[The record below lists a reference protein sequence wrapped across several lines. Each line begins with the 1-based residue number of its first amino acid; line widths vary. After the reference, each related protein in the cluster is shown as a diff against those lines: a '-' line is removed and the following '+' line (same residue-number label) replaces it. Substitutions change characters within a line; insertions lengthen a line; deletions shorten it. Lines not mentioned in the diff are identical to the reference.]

1 MAQKTAMTVRVSAA
15 VLRAIDARANA
26 EFCKRAEAATAIL
39 ESAVIEGGAA
49 EPSKAAQ
56 MKEREQQLKLEQ
68 LERDA
73 ARDRKETLSVDQ
85 VLEFVSKELG
95 IIRSRLLAI
104 PQTVMGLN
112 ADQTA
117 ELKKAVQDC
126 MTDLSGDTRETWDD
140 MARGV
145 E

>member
-1 MAQKTAMTVRVSAA
+1 MTQRLAITVRVSAET
-15 VLRAIDARANA
+15 LKKIDTEADL
-26 EFCKRAEAATAIL
+26 EFCSRAEAAAAKL
-39 ESAVIEGGAA
+39 ESAYVDGAKA
-49 EPSKAAQ
+49 EKSEAATIRDRKAA
-56 MKEREQQLKLEQ
+56 LE
-68 LERDA
+68 LESLQIEL
-73 ARDRKETLSVDQ
+73 ARKRKETLTVDQ

-112 ADQTA
+112 ANQSA

-140 MARGV
+140 MAKGV